1 MTTLLELAL
10 TPAQGGGRQCGP
22 GRQEGHIYAECGFSH
37 QGAAIERFILD
48 LPQTVNPAQL
58 GLSAQGVSFIER
70 QGIWHVVDLIGAVHY
85 PHAADFIEEARAI
98 GVSRKIPR
106 TSDFGKLGPGSSLIL
121 IHPTGRVTNAD
132 ALAPFAPGF
141 GCPCGKGH
149 PADQPC
155 AGYHWWT
162 APGDL
167 PGGKVRTLKRTAYRV
182 KTLRGLSPEPSF
194 TAAYIMAVPISNL
207 SVIGNSDGSVNRG
220 SLDSAQQSG
229 LPVIVAQS

>member
-10 TPAQGGGRQCGP
+10 TPAQGGMRQCGP
-22 GRQEGHIYAECGFSH
+22 GRQEGHIYAECGFSD
-37 QGAAIERFILD
+37 QGAAIERFLLD
-48 LPQTVNPAQL
+48 FPQAVNPAQL

-98 GVSRKIPR
+98 GISRKIPR

-121 IHPTGRVTNAD
+121 IHPRGKVTNAD

-149 PADQPC
+149 PAAQPC

-162 APGDL
+162 APGDV
-167 PGGKVRTLKRTAYRV
+167 PGGQVRTLKRTAYRV
-182 KTLRGLSPEPSF
+182 NALRSLCPEPTF

-207 SVIGNSDGSVNRG
+207 SVIKNGGGGVNQT
-220 SLDSAQQSG
+220 SLGRAQQSG
-229 LPVIVAQS
+229 LPVMVADS